1 MKKRFLSFVLAVL
14 MIASLLPA
22 TALAADVV
30 KSGTCGAEGD
40 GSNLTW
46 TLDSEG
52 VLTISGNGD
61 MNGYGFLSAPWHYS
75 SEVKSAVIA
84 DGVTSIGN
92 EAFYHCTSLT
102 SVTIPD
108 SVTSIGDRVFSYC
121 TSLTSVT
128 IPDSVTSIGDRVF
141 SYCTSLTGIWVA
153 EGNSHY
159 SSDASGVL
167 FNKDKTTLVQCPG
180 AFAAYTIPDSVTSI
194 GRYAFYG
201 CTSLTSVTIPGSV
214 TSIGVYAFDSCA
226 SLISVTIPD
235 GVTSIGDSAFDYCTS
250 LTSVTIPGSV
260 TSIGDS
266 VFYHCTSLASVTIP
280 DSVTSIG
287 RYAFAYCKSLTSVAI
302 PDGVTSIGEK
312 AFSQCTSL
320 TSVAIPDSV
329 TSIGERAF
337 YECTSLTSVT
347 IPDSVTSIGDSV
359 FYHCTSLTSVTIPD
373 SVTSIGDYAFSGCTS
388 LTSVTIPD
396 SVTSIGEG
404 TFEDCTSL
412 TSVTIPDSETSIGDY
427 AFSYCTSLTSVT
439 IPDGVTSIGCAA
451 FRFCTS
457 LISMTIPDS
466 VTSIVDGFFLGCK
479 SLTSVTIPNSV
490 TSIGNGAFQL
500 CTSLTSVTIP
510 NSVTSI
516 GESAF
521 DNCTSLTSV
530 TIPDSVTSIGDW
542 AFGSCTSLTSVT
554 IPDSVTSIG
563 RYAFAYCTS
572 LTSVAIPDSV
582 TSIGEY
588 AFDDCKSLTDVY
600 YAGSEAQWKAI
611 AISPNGNDDLLTA
624 NIHYYSV
631 DPGAYS
637 SIYGADAKTRAL
649 TVYGNK
655 NDSATVE
662 TNYQALPGVEVTG
675 GADKRTTGADGKV
688 TLRNDGGSV
697 TFHKDGYVDRTLS
710 AAALDVSADVYLQK
724 TSDYPVINAVWLNDV
739 NDVMNTRYPMNLV
752 QSKRYKV
759 ETEISWGSSS
769 AKRVILYQGDKS
781 YDITAGASSLVL
793 SDRFDLSKD
802 LYIAATDQK
811 NHTTVK
817 KLKLESGSA
826 ATAALDGAKIDFGD
840 SLKFTL
846 PDSIPVIGG
855 DSLKL
860 GLYSEV
866 PVKAVVD
873 KGKVYVAIGYQV
885 AADEDG
891 VKSFANSAKKL
902 RDNMAKAK
910 TAAKKCKTM
919 LDAQKELGGKA
930 ATVSG
935 SWGFDAGFTVMG
947 FAEGWY
953 DDDAK
958 IHWTDGGITLGANVG
973 VDYSYPFAIGPVPC
987 YAEVGFT
994 ADFQAQ
1000 LNLLMNA
1007 DAKKFMPSGTLKG
1020 DIALDI
1026 GAGVG
1031 VEKVI
1036 TAGGGAEGKLSPT
1049 MNFDAANQMTSADAK
1064 FSLAGYL
1071 KVTAFGL
1078 TYKHN
1083 FDPWVDKLIWQYP
1096 DPADSA
1102 DLMSADGQPNF
1113 IDQIYNAAN
1122 YTAPDLSYLE
1132 KGSEF
1137 FGAKKPG
1144 LFKRLFAPAEFLS
1157 ETENPVF
1164 LSNAYEQA
1172 QPELVT
1178 WDDGTMLAVWKGYDS
1193 KYSGLNA
1200 LALYYSYYDGSKWST
1215 PAILEQDGTLDGA
1228 FMLQKI
1234 NGSAYVL
1241 WQDAGESVSDD
1252 ITLDEL
1258 SQKMGLNAALFN
1270 AAQQTFSV
1278 QTVAAA
1284 SGAVSMLPT
1293 LCGDAEHLTAVWAT
1307 NTEGDVFGQNSANA
1321 ICTSTYSNGS
1331 WSAAETSCSG
1341 LNSIDSLAAAYDES
1355 GTLQIAYSVDVDG
1368 DPKTIDDMEVY
1379 RNGTALTDNGS
1390 VDSGVVYRNGTLYWF
1405 SNGALMA
1412 EGKTVVSA
1420 DHGLMTD
1427 RYRIVDENGV
1437 KAVLFTQN
1445 SGLYASLYGI
1455 FYDSDSGE
1463 WGQPVALTD
1472 GSDFV
1477 TSFSAGVAKDGK
1489 LKIMANRQQVTG
1501 TSSDENPY
1509 GESSLQLLEIAPGC
1523 QLKITDTYYDGGN
1536 YLAGEDLPVTL
1547 TVTNAGQAA
1556 SNGVKVQFYDGSKL
1570 LYEQTFDGALQ
1581 AGAITTMTATPAFDK
1596 AEQDKALTVKV
1607 IPADAE
1613 NDSAQGGSTTI
1624 TLHQNDLTVEY
1635 ISWGLNENGKVMVYA
1650 DVVNRGYSTS
1660 KGVTVSLRKGAVDG
1674 DVVDSVALDTLVT
1687 LGLQHASFETDGT
1700 DGDLFYI
1707 TLDGKAADDNGAND
1721 ADFVVI
1727 RKEKANACQHNYEQT
1742 TIAAECER
1750 PGYIIMTC
1758 SSCGDSYVQKT
1769 LAELGHDYLNGTC
1782 TRCGQKEGE
1791 TPHKHS
1797 YKDIVT
1803 APTCTEKGYTTH
1815 TCACGESYVDTYVDA
1830 LGHAW
1835 DNGKVTK
1842 EPTETETGVK
1852 TFTCTRCSETK
1863 TEVIPPLS
1871 HKHSYDAVVTAPT
1884 CTEKGYTTHTCSCG
1898 DSYVDTYVDA
1908 LGHAWDSG
1916 TVTKQPTATETGV
1929 RTYTC
1934 TRCSETK
1941 TESIPVVSV
1950 DVTQMFTDV
1959 TKNWAYPGIQY
1970 CVTHGIMGGM
1980 GDGTF
1985 APTGTTTRA
1994 QIVQILYNLEGT
2006 PAVSGTTPFTDLT
2019 ANWYK
2024 PAILWAYQNNVV
2036 AGTSPTTF
2044 DPDQPVTREQIA
2056 VILTQYMFHV
2066 LKMERTWTPADLSK
2080 FPDGA
2085 QVSSWAKE
2093 AMQDAVALGLINGTK
2108 ASDGEVYLDPQGSA
2122 ARQQV
2127 ATILMNFCQNVKK

>member
-1 MKKRFLSFVLAVL
+1 MRKRLLSFVLAVL
-14 MIASLLPA
+14 MIVSILPA
-22 TALAADVV
+22 TALAADIVD
-30 KSGTCGAEGD
+30 SGTCGAEV
-40 GSNLTW
+40 TW

-52 VLTISGNGD
+52 VLTISGTGAMKD
-61 MNGYGFLSAPWHYS
+61 YDPYKAPWYGS
-75 SEVKSAVIA
+75 RSRVKSAVIA
-84 DGVTSIGN
+84 DGVTSIGDY
-92 EAFYHCTSLT
+92 AFRDCYNLASVSIPDSVTSIGADAFWYCTSLT
-102 SVTIPD
+102 GVTIPD
-108 SVTSIGDRVFSYC
+108 SVTSIGWSAFC
-121 TSLTSVT
+121 GCESLTSVTIPDNVTSIGDWAFGLCKSLTGVT
-128 IPDSVTSIGDRVF
+128 IPDSVTSI
-141 SYCTSLTGIWVA
+141 C
-153 EGNSHY
+153 
-159 SSDASGVL
+159 
-167 FNKDKTTLVQCPG
+167 
-180 AFAAYTIPDSVTSI
+180 
-194 GRYAFYG
+194 
-201 CTSLTSVTIPGSV
+201 
-214 TSIGVYAFDSCA
+214 
-226 SLISVTIPD
+226 
-235 GVTSIGDSAFDYCTS
+235 
-250 LTSVTIPGSV
+250 
-260 TSIGDS
+260 
-266 VFYHCTSLASVTIP
+266 
-280 DSVTSIG
+280 
-287 RYAFAYCKSLTSVAI
+287 
-302 PDGVTSIGEK
+302 
-312 AFSQCTSL
+312 
-320 TSVAIPDSV
+320 
-329 TSIGERAF
+329 
-337 YECTSLTSVT
+337 
-347 IPDSVTSIGDSV
+347 
-359 FYHCTSLTSVTIPD
+359 
-373 SVTSIGDYAFSGCTS
+373 DYAFNGCTS

-396 SVTSIGEG
+396 SVTSIGECAFYKCG
-404 TFEDCTSL
+404 SLTSVTIPDSVTSIGAWAFRDCTSL
-412 TSVTIPDSETSIGDY
+412 TSVTIPNNVTSIGDF
-427 AFSYCTSLTSVT
+427 AFNDCTSLTGIWVDRDNNNYSS
-439 IPDGVTSIGCAA
+439 DASGVLFNKDMTTLVQCPGA
-451 FRFCTS
+451 FS
-457 LISMTIPDS
+457 GSYAIPDS
-466 VTSIVDGFFLGCK
+466 VTSIGYHAFDSCK

-490 TSIGNGAFQL
+490 TSIGGDAFW
-500 CTSLTSVTIP
+500 
-510 NSVTSI
+510 
-516 GESAF
+516 G
-521 DNCTSLTSV
+521 CTSLTSV
-530 TIPDSVTSIGDW
+530 TIPDSVTSISSDTFASCTSLTSVTIPSSVTSIGW
-542 AFGSCTSLTSVT
+542 SAFAYCTSLTSVT

-563 RYAFAYCTS
+563 RYAFEGCESLTSVTIPNSMTSIGEHVFEDCTSLTSVTIPDSVTSIGYNAFGSCESLTSVTIPNSVTSIGDSVFSNCKS

-582 TSIGEY
+582 TSIFSC
-588 AFDDCKSLTDVY
+588 AFDDCTSLTDVY

-611 AISPNGNDDLLTA
+611 SISSTGNDDLLTA

-637 SIYGADAKTRAL
+637 SIYGADAQTRAL

-655 NDSATVE
+655 NDSATIE
-662 TNYQALPGVEVTG
+662 TNYQALPGVEASG
-675 GADKRTTGADGKV
+675 GADKQTTGADGKV
-688 TLRNDGGSV
+688 TLQNDGGSV

-710 AAALDVSADVYLQK
+710 AAALNVSADVYLQK
-724 TSDYPVINAVWLNDV
+724 ASDYPVINAVWLNDV

-759 ETEISWGSSS
+759 EAEISWGSSS

-953 DDDAK
+953 DDDAN

-1026 GAGVG
+1026 GAGAG
-1031 VEKVI
+1031 VKKVL

-1078 TYKHN
+1078 TYKHK

-1228 FMLQKI
+1228 FTLQKI

-1258 SQKMGLNAALFN
+1258 SQKMGLSAASFD
-1270 AAQQTFSV
+1270 AAQKTFSV

-1293 LCGDAEHLTAVWAT
+1293 ICGDAEHLTAVWAT

-1556 SNGVKVQFYDGSKL
+1556 ANGVKVQFYDGSKL

-1581 AGAITTMTATPAFDK
+1581 AGATTTMTATPAFDK

-1613 NDSAQGGSTTI
+1613 NDSTQGDSATI
-1624 TLHQNDLTVEY
+1624 TLHQNDLTIEH

-1650 DVVNRGYSTS
+1650 DIINRGYSTS
-1660 KGVTVSLRKGAVDG
+1660 KDVTVSLRKGAVDG
-1674 DVVDSVALDTLVT
+1674 DVVDSVALDTLGT
-1687 LGLQHASFETDGT
+1687 LGLQHVSFETDST

-1727 RKEKANACQHNYEQT
+1727 RKEKANVCQHNYEQT

-1758 SSCGDSYVQKT
+1758 SFCGDSYVQKT

-1797 YKDIVT
+1797 YKAVVT

-1815 TCACGESYVDTYVDA
+1815 TCACGDSYVDTYTDALGHAWDNGKVTKEPTETESGVKTFTCTRCGETKTEVIPALSHEHSYKAVVTAPTCTAKGYTTHTCACGDSYVDTYVDA

-1852 TFTCTRCSETK
+1852 AFTCTRCGETK
-1863 TEVIPPLS
+1863 TETIP
-1871 HKHSYDAVVTAPT
+1871 
-1884 CTEKGYTTHTCSCG
+1884 
-1898 DSYVDTYVDA
+1898 
-1908 LGHAWDSG
+1908 
-1916 TVTKQPTATETGV
+1916 ATG
-1929 RTYTC
+1929 
-1934 TRCSETK
+1934 
-1941 TESIPVVSV
+1941 SV
-1950 DVTQMFTDV
+1950 DVTEMFTDV
-1959 TKNWAYPGIQY
+1959 SHSWADDGIQY
-1970 CVTHGIMGGM
+1970 CVTHQLMSGIGNDLFG
-1980 GDGTF
+1980 
-1985 APTGTTTRA
+1985 PKLTTTRA
-1994 QIVQILYNLEGT
+1994 QIVQILYNLEGE
-2006 PAVSGTTPFTDLT
+2006 PKVSGTTPFTDLT
-2019 ANWYK
+2019 QDWYQD
-2024 PAILWAYQNNVV
+2024 AVLWAYQTGVV
-2036 AGTSPTTF
+2036 AGTSSTTF
-2044 DPDQPVTREQIA
+2044 EPDRPVTREQIA
-2056 VILTQYMFHV
+2056 VILMEYVTRV
-2066 LKMERTWTPADLSK
+2066 LKLERTWAPADLSG
-2080 FPDGA
+2080 FPDAGS
-2085 QVSSWAKE
+2085 VSDWAKD
-2093 AMQDAVALGLINGTK
+2093 AMADAVALGLISGASNGGQT
-2108 ASDGEVYLDPQGSA
+2108 YLEPQGSA
-2122 ARQQV
+2122 TREQV
-2127 ATILMNFCQNVKK
+2127 ATILMEFCKNVKK

>member
-1 MKKRFLSFVLAVL
+1 MKKRLLSFVLAVL

-22 TALAADVV
+22 TALAADIVD
-30 KSGTCGAEGD
+30 SGTCGAEGD

-662 TNYQALPGVEVTG
+662 TNYQALPGVEASG
-675 GADKRTTGADGKV
+675 GADKRTTSKDGKV
-688 TLRNDGGSV
+688 TLQNDGSSV

-710 AAALDVSADVYLQK
+710 AAALNVSADVYLQK

-759 ETEISWGSSS
+759 EAEISWGSSS

-826 ATAALDGAKIDFGD
+826 ATVALDGAKVDFGD

-860 GLYSEV
+860 GLYNKV
-866 PVKAVVD
+866 PVKVVVD

-885 AADEDG
+885 DADEDG

-910 TAAKKCKTM
+910 TTAQKCKTM
-919 LDAQKELGGKA
+919 QDAQKELGGKA

-947 FAEGWY
+947 FAEGWC

-958 IHWTDGGITLGANVG
+958 IHLTDGGITLGANLG

-1026 GAGVG
+1026 GAGAG
-1031 VEKVI
+1031 VKKMF
-1036 TAGGGAEGKLSPT
+1036 TFGGGAEGKLSPT

-1071 KVTAFGL
+1071 KVTALDF
-1078 TYKHN
+1078 TYKHP

-1228 FMLQKI
+1228 FTLQKI

-1258 SQKMGLNAALFN
+1258 SQKMGLNAAPFN

-1284 SGAVSMLPT
+1284 SGAVSMMPT

-1321 ICTSTYSNGS
+1321 ICASTYSNGS

-1556 SNGVKVQFYDGSKL
+1556 ANGVKVQFYDGSKL

-1613 NDSAQGGSTTI
+1613 NDSAQGGSTMI

-1674 DVVDSVALDTLVT
+1674 DVVDSVALDTLGT
-1687 LGLQHASFETDGT
+1687 LGLQHVSFETDGT

-1815 TCACGESYVDTYVDA
+1815 TCACGDSYVDTYVDA

-1884 CTEKGYTTHTCSCG
+1884 CTEKGYTTHTCACG

-1908 LGHAWDSG
+1908 LGHAWDNG
-1916 TVTKQPTATETGV
+1916 KVTKEPTATETGV

-1934 TRCSETK
+1934 TRCHETK

-2006 PAVSGTTPFTDLT
+2006 PAVSGTTPFADLT

-2044 DPDQPVTREQIA
+2044 APDQPVTREQIA

-2085 QVSSWAKE
+2085 QVSGWAKE

-2108 ASDGEVYLDPQGSA
+2108 ASDGVVYLDPQGSA

>member
-1 MKKRFLSFVLAVL
+1 MKKRLLSFVLAVL

-52 VLTISGNGD
+52 VLTISGTGAMKEYD
-61 MNGYGFLSAPWHYS
+61 PYKAPWYGS
-75 SEVKSAVIA
+75 RSRVKSAVIA
-84 DGVTSIGN
+84 EGVTSIGAD
-92 EAFYHCTSLT
+92 AFWYCTSLT
-102 SVTIPD
+102 GVTIPD
-108 SVTSIGDRVFSYC
+108 SVTSIGWSAFC
-121 TSLTSVT
+121 GCESLTSVTIPNSVTSIGDWAFGLCKSLTGVT
-128 IPDSVTSIGDRVF
+128 IPDSVTSI
-141 SYCTSLTGIWVA
+141 C
-153 EGNSHY
+153 
-159 SSDASGVL
+159 
-167 FNKDKTTLVQCPG
+167 
-180 AFAAYTIPDSVTSI
+180 
-194 GRYAFYG
+194 
-201 CTSLTSVTIPGSV
+201 
-214 TSIGVYAFDSCA
+214 
-226 SLISVTIPD
+226 
-235 GVTSIGDSAFDYCTS
+235 
-250 LTSVTIPGSV
+250 
-260 TSIGDS
+260 
-266 VFYHCTSLASVTIP
+266 
-280 DSVTSIG
+280 
-287 RYAFAYCKSLTSVAI
+287 
-302 PDGVTSIGEK
+302 
-312 AFSQCTSL
+312 
-320 TSVAIPDSV
+320 
-329 TSIGERAF
+329 
-337 YECTSLTSVT
+337 
-347 IPDSVTSIGDSV
+347 
-359 FYHCTSLTSVTIPD
+359 
-373 SVTSIGDYAFSGCTS
+373 DYAFNGCTS

-396 SVTSIGEG
+396 SVTSIGECAFYKCG
-404 TFEDCTSL
+404 SLTSVTIPDSVTSISAWAFRDCTSL
-412 TSVTIPDSETSIGDY
+412 TSVTIPNNVTSIGDFAFNDCTSLTGIWVDRDNNNY
-427 AFSYCTSLTSVT
+427 SSDASGVLFNKDMTTLVQCPGAFSGSYAIPDSVMRVAWSAFCGCESLTSVTIPDSVTSIGYKAFCSCESLTSVTIPSSVTSIDGGAFYNCKSLTSVTIPDSVTSISSDTFASCTSLTSVT
-439 IPDGVTSIGCAA
+439 IPSSVTSIGWSA
-451 FRFCTS
+451 FDGCTS
-457 LISMTIPDS
+457 LKSVTIPDS
-466 VTSIVDGFFLGCK
+466 VTSIGRE
-479 SLTSVTIPNSV
+479 
-490 TSIGNGAFQL
+490 AFCN

-510 NSVTSI
+510 NSMTSI
-516 GESAF
+516 GEHVF
-521 DNCTSLTSV
+521 EDCTSLTSV
-530 TIPDSVTSIGDW
+530 TIPDSVTSI
-542 AFGSCTSLTSVT
+542 
-554 IPDSVTSIG
+554 IG
-563 RYAFAYCTS
+563 C
-572 LTSVAIPDSV
+572 
-582 TSIGEY
+582 
-588 AFDDCKSLTDVY
+588 AFDDCTSLTDVY

-611 AISPNGNDDLLTA
+611 SISSTGNDDLLTA

-637 SIYGADAKTRAL
+637 SIYGADAQTRAL

-655 NDSATVE
+655 NDSTTIE
-662 TNYQALPGVEVTG
+662 TNYQALPGVGVTG

-688 TLRNDGGSV
+688 TLQNDGGSV

-710 AAALDVSADVYLQK
+710 AAALNVSADVYLQK

-759 ETEISWGSSS
+759 EAEISWGSSS

-793 SDRFDLSKD
+793 SDRFDLSKA

-1026 GAGVG
+1026 GAGAG
-1031 VEKVI
+1031 VKKVL

-1049 MNFDAANQMTSADAK
+1049 MNFDAANQITSADAK

-1258 SQKMGLNAALFN
+1258 LQKMGLNAALFN

-1293 LCGDAEHLTAVWAT
+1293 ICGDAEHLTAVWAT

-1331 WSAAETSCSG
+1331 WSAAETSYSG

-1596 AEQDKALTVKV
+1596 AEQDRALTVKV

-1660 KGVTVSLRKGAVDG
+1660 KGVTVSLRKSAVDG
-1674 DVVDSVALDTLVT
+1674 DVVDSVALDTLGT
-1687 LGLQHASFETDGT
+1687 LGLQHVSFETDGT

-1815 TCACGESYVDTYVDA
+1815 TCACGDSYVDTYVDA

-1852 TFTCTRCSETK
+1852 TFTCTRCGETK
-1863 TEVIPPLS
+1863 TETIPKLT
-1871 HKHSYDAVVTAPT
+1871 HEHSYKAVVTPPT
-1884 CTEKGYTTHTCSCG
+1884 CTAKGYTTHTCACG
-1898 DSYVDTYVDA
+1898 DSYVDTYTDA

-1934 TRCSETK
+1934 TRCHETK
-1941 TESIPVVSV
+1941 TETIPATGSV

-2044 DPDQPVTREQIA
+2044 APDQPVTREQIA

-2066 LKMERTWTPADLSK
+2066 LKMNRTWTPADLST

-2108 ASDGEVYLDPQGSA
+2108 APDDKVYLDPQGSA

>member
-1 MKKRFLSFVLAVL
+1 MKKRLLSFVLAVL

-22 TALAADVV
+22 TALAADIVD
-30 KSGTCGAEGD
+30 SGTCGAEGN

-52 VLTISGNGD
+52 VLTISGSGD
-61 MNGYGFLSAPWHYS
+61 MHDYDDIPPYKSPWHENGNQIRS
-75 SEVKSAVIA
+75 VLMAN
-84 DGVTSIGN
+84 GVTSIGN
-92 EAFYHCTSLT
+92 FAFYNCTSLT

-108 SVTSIGDRVFSYC
+108 SVTSIGAWAFSGCASLTSVTIPDSVTSIDGDAFYNC
-121 TSLTSVT
+121 ASLASVTIPDSVTSIGVYAFYHCSSLTSVT
-128 IPDSVTSIGDRVF
+128 IPDSVTSIG
-141 SYCTSLTGIWVA
+141 
-153 EGNSHY
+153 N
-159 SSDASGVL
+159 
-167 FNKDKTTLVQCPG
+167 
-180 AFAAYTIPDSVTSI
+180 
-194 GRYAFYG
+194 
-201 CTSLTSVTIPGSV
+201 
-214 TSIGVYAFDSCA
+214 
-226 SLISVTIPD
+226 
-235 GVTSIGDSAFDYCTS
+235 SAFR
-250 LTSVTIPGSV
+250 
-260 TSIGDS
+260 
-266 VFYHCTSLASVTIP
+266 H
-280 DSVTSIG
+280 
-287 RYAFAYCKSLTSVAI
+287 
-302 PDGVTSIGEK
+302 
-312 AFSQCTSL
+312 
-320 TSVAIPDSV
+320 
-329 TSIGERAF
+329 
-337 YECTSLTSVT
+337 
-347 IPDSVTSIGDSV
+347 
-359 FYHCTSLTSVTIPD
+359 
-373 SVTSIGDYAFSGCTS
+373 
-388 LTSVTIPD
+388 
-396 SVTSIGEG
+396 
-404 TFEDCTSL
+404 
-412 TSVTIPDSETSIGDY
+412 
-427 AFSYCTSLTSVT
+427 
-439 IPDGVTSIGCAA
+439 
-451 FRFCTS
+451 
-457 LISMTIPDS
+457 
-466 VTSIVDGFFLGCK
+466 
-479 SLTSVTIPNSV
+479 
-490 TSIGNGAFQL
+490 
-500 CTSLTSVTIP
+500 
-510 NSVTSI
+510 
-516 GESAF
+516 
-521 DNCTSLTSV
+521 CTSLTSV

-542 AFGSCTSLTSVT
+542 AFSDCVSLTSVTIPDSVTSIGGDAFYNCTSLASVTIPDSVTSIGAYAFYDCTSLTSVTIPNSVTSIGWGAFSYCTSLTSVTIPNSVTSIGWGAFSYCTSLTSVTILDSVTSIGGKAFCGCTSLTSVTIPGSVTSIGDSAFRYCSSLTSVTIPDSVTSIGGNAFCGCTSLTSVT

-563 RYAFAYCTS
+563 NFAFDGCTS
-572 LTSVAIPDSV
+572 LTSVTIPDSVTSIDDGAFASCTSLTGIWVTEGNSHYASDASGVLFSKDKTTLVQCPGTLAECTIPDSVTSIVGWAFDGCASLTSVAIPNSVTSIGYCAFDGCTSLTSVTIPDSV
-582 TSIGEY
+582 TSIGICAFEY
-588 AFDDCKSLTDVY
+588 CSSLTDVY

-611 AISPNGNDDLLTA
+611 SISSNGNDDLLTA
-624 NIHYYSV
+624 NIHYYFV

-637 SIYGADAKTRAL
+637 SIYGADAQTRAL

-655 NDSATVE
+655 NDSTTIE
-662 TNYQALPGVEVTG
+662 TNYQALPGVEASG
-675 GADKRTTGADGKV
+675 GADKRTTGKDGKV
-688 TLRNDGGSV
+688 TLQNDGGSV

-710 AAALDVSADVYLQK
+710 AAALNVSADVYLQK
-724 TSDYPVINAVWLNDV
+724 ASDYPVINAVWLNDV

-759 ETEISWGSSS
+759 EAEISWGSSS

-793 SDRFDLSKD
+793 SDRFDLSKA
-802 LYIAATDQK
+802 LYIAATDQN

-826 ATAALDGAKIDFGD
+826 ATAALDGAKVDFGD

-860 GLYSEV
+860 GLYNKV
-866 PVKAVVD
+866 PVKVVVD

-885 AADEDG
+885 DADEDG

-902 RDNMAKAK
+902 RNSMTKAK
-910 TAAKKCKTM
+910 TEAQKYKTM
-919 LDAQKELGGKA
+919 QDARKAFGGKA
-930 ATVSG
+930 ATVGG

-1071 KVTAFGL
+1071 KVTALDF
-1078 TYKHN
+1078 TYKHP

-1228 FMLQKI
+1228 FTLQKI

-1660 KGVTVSLRKGAVDG
+1660 KGVTVSLRKSAVDG
-1674 DVVDSVALDTLVT
+1674 DVVDSVTLDTLGT
-1687 LGLQHASFETDGT
+1687 LGLQHVSFETDGT

-1815 TCACGESYVDTYVDA
+1815 TCACGDSYVDTYVDA

-1884 CTEKGYTTHTCSCG
+1884 CTEKGYTTHTCACG

-1908 LGHAWDSG
+1908 LGHAWDNG
-1916 TVTKQPTATETGV
+1916 KVTKEPTATETGV

-1934 TRCSETK
+1934 TRCHETK

-2056 VILTQYMFHV
+2056 VILTQYMFNV
-2066 LKMERTWTPADLSK
+2066 LKMNRTWTPADLST

-2085 QVSSWAKE
+2085 QVSGWAKE

-2108 ASDGEVYLDPQGSA
+2108 ASDDMVYLDPQGSA
-2122 ARQQV
+2122 TRQQV

>member
-1 MKKRFLSFVLAVL
+1 MRKRLLSFVLAVL

-30 KSGTCGAEGD
+30 ASGTCGAEGD

-46 TLDSEG
+46 TLDREG
-52 VLTISGNGD
+52 VLTISGSGD
-61 MNGYGFLSAPWHYS
+61 MHGYALPGAPWYGS
-75 SEVKSAVIA
+75 RSRVKSAVIA
-84 DGVTSIGN
+84 EGVTSIGRY
-92 EAFYHCTSLT
+92 AFYGCTSLTSVTIPDSVTSIGSSAFEDCTSLT

-108 SVTSIGDRVFSYC
+108 SVTSIGDDAFYDC

-128 IPDSVTSIGDRVF
+128 ILDSVTSIGDSAF
-141 SYCTSLTGIWVA
+141 ASCTSLTGIWVA

-180 AFAAYTIPDSVTSI
+180 AFAAYAIPDSVTII
-194 GRYAFYG
+194 GGAAFYG
-201 CTSLTSVTIPGSV
+201 CTSLK
-214 TSIGVYAFDSCA
+214 
-226 SLISVTIPD
+226 
-235 GVTSIGDSAFDYCTS
+235 
-250 LTSVTIPGSV
+250 
-260 TSIGDS
+260 
-266 VFYHCTSLASVTIP
+266 SVTIP
-280 DSVTSIG
+280 DSVTNIG
-287 RYAFAYCKSLTSVAI
+287 A
-302 PDGVTSIGEK
+302 D
-312 AFSQCTSL
+312 AFS
-320 TSVAIPDSV
+320 
-329 TSIGERAF
+329 
-337 YECTSLTSVT
+337 
-347 IPDSVTSIGDSV
+347 
-359 FYHCTSLTSVTIPD
+359 HCTSLTSVTIPD
-373 SVTSIGDYAFSGCTS
+373 SVTSIGEQAFQGCESLTSVTIPDSVTSISSYTFASCTSLTGIWVTEGNSHYSSDASGVLFSKDKTTLVQCPGAFAAYAIPDSVTSIGEKAFYYSTSLTSVTIPDSVTSIGQHAFQGCKSLTSVTIPDSVTSISSCTFASCISLTSVTIPNSVASIGDGAFYYCTSLTSVTVPDSVTLIDNGAFQGCTS

-396 SVTSIGEG
+396 SVTSIG
-404 TFEDCTSL
+404 
-412 TSVTIPDSETSIGDY
+412 Y
-427 AFSYCTSLTSVT
+427 NAFGSCE
-439 IPDGVTSIGCAA
+439 
-451 FRFCTS
+451 
-457 LISMTIPDS
+457 
-466 VTSIVDGFFLGCK
+466 

-490 TSIGNGAFQL
+490 TSIG
-500 CTSLTSVTIP
+500 
-510 NSVTSI
+510 
-516 GESAF
+516 
-521 DNCTSLTSV
+521 
-530 TIPDSVTSIGDW
+530 DSVFSN
-542 AFGSCTSLTSVT
+542 CK
-554 IPDSVTSIG
+554 
-563 RYAFAYCTS
+563 S

-582 TSIGEY
+582 TSIFSC
-588 AFDDCKSLTDVY
+588 AFDDCTSLTDVY

-611 AISPNGNDDLLTA
+611 SISSTGNDDLLTA

-637 SIYGADAKTRAL
+637 SIYGADAQTRAL

-655 NDSATVE
+655 NDSTTIE

-675 GADKRTTGADGKV
+675 GADKQTTSADGKV
-688 TLRNDGGSV
+688 TLQNDGGSV

-710 AAALDVSADVYLQK
+710 AAALNVSADVYLQK

-759 ETEISWGSSS
+759 EAEISWGSSS

-1026 GAGVG
+1026 GAGAG
-1031 VEKVI
+1031 VKKVL

-1049 MNFDAANQMTSADAK
+1049 LNFDAERQITSADAK

-1078 TYKHN
+1078 TYKHK

-1172 QPELVT
+1172 QPELAT

-1200 LALYYSYYDGSKWST
+1200 LALYYSYYDGSKWSA

-1228 FMLQKI
+1228 FTLQKI

-1258 SQKMGLNAALFN
+1258 SQKMGLNAAPFN

-1284 SGAVSMLPT
+1284 SGAVSMMPT

-1331 WSAAETSCSG
+1331 WSAAETSCSS

-1547 TVTNAGQAA
+1547 TITNAGQAA
-1556 SNGVKVQFYDGSKL
+1556 ANGVKVQFYDGSKL

-1581 AGAITTMTATPAFDK
+1581 AGATITMTATPVFEK

-1607 IPADAE
+1607 VPADTE
-1613 NDSAQGGSTTI
+1613 NASTQGDSATI
-1624 TLHQNDLTVEY
+1624 TLHQNDLTIEH

-1650 DVVNRGYSTS
+1650 DIINRGYSTS
-1660 KGVTVSLRKGAVDG
+1660 KDVTVSLRKGAVDG
-1674 DVVDSVALDTLVT
+1674 DVVDSVALDTLGT
-1687 LGLQHASFETDGT
+1687 LGLQHVSFETDGT

-1727 RKEKANACQHNYEQT
+1727 RKEKANVCQHNYEQT

-1797 YKDIVT
+1797 YKAVVT

-1815 TCACGESYVDTYVDA
+1815 TCSCGDSYVDTYVDA

-1852 TFTCTRCSETK
+1852 TFTCTRCGETK
-1863 TEVIPPLS
+1863 TEVIPALS
-1871 HKHSYDAVVTAPT
+1871 HEHSYKAVVTAPT
-1884 CTEKGYTTHTCSCG
+1884 CTAKGYTTHTCACG

-1908 LGHAWDSG
+1908 LGHAWDNG
-1916 TVTKQPTATETGV
+1916 KVTKEPTETETGV
-1929 RTYTC
+1929 KTFTC
-1934 TRCSETK
+1934 TRCGETK
-1941 TESIPVVSV
+1941 AEVIPATGSM
-1950 DVTQMFTDV
+1950 DVTKMFTDV
-1959 TKNWAYPGIQY
+1959 SHSWADDGIQY
-1970 CVTHGIMGGM
+1970 CVTHQLMSGIGNDLFG
-1980 GDGTF
+1980 
-1985 APTGTTTRA
+1985 PKLTTTRA
-1994 QIVQILYNLEGT
+1994 QIVQILYNLEGE
-2006 PAVSGTTPFTDLT
+2006 PKVSGTTPFTDLT
-2019 ANWYK
+2019 QDWYQD
-2024 PAILWAYQNNVV
+2024 AVLWAYQTGVV
-2036 AGTSPTTF
+2036 AGTSSTTF
-2044 DPDQPVTREQIA
+2044 EPDLPVTREQIA
-2056 VILTQYMFHV
+2056 VILMEYVTRV
-2066 LKMERTWTPADLSK
+2066 LKLERTWTPADLSI
-2080 FPDGA
+2080 FPDA
-2085 QVSSWAKE
+2085 DSVSDWAKD
-2093 AMQDAVALGLINGTK
+2093 AMADAVGLGLISGASNGGQT
-2108 ASDGEVYLDPQGSA
+2108 YLEPQGSA
-2122 ARQQV
+2122 TREQV
-2127 ATILMNFCQNVKK
+2127 ATILMEFCKNVKK

>member
-1 MKKRFLSFVLAVL
+1 MRKRLLSFVLAVL
-14 MIASLLPA
+14 MIVSLLPA
-22 TALAADVV
+22 TALAADIVD
-30 KSGTCGAEGD
+30 SGTCGAEGD

-46 TLDSEG
+46 TLNSEG
-52 VLTISGNGD
+52 VLTISGTGAMKEYD
-61 MNGYGFLSAPWHYS
+61 PYKAPWYDS
-75 SEVKSAVIA
+75 RSRVKSAVIA
-84 DGVTSIGN
+84 DGVTSIGDY
-92 EAFYHCTSLT
+92 AFRDCYNLASVSIPDSVTSIGADAFWYCTSLT
-102 SVTIPD
+102 GVTIPD
-108 SVTSIGDRVFSYC
+108 SVTSIGWSAFC
-121 TSLTSVT
+121 GCESLTSVTIPDNVTSIGDWAFGLCKSLTGVT
-128 IPDSVTSIGDRVF
+128 IPDSVTSI
-141 SYCTSLTGIWVA
+141 C
-153 EGNSHY
+153 
-159 SSDASGVL
+159 
-167 FNKDKTTLVQCPG
+167 
-180 AFAAYTIPDSVTSI
+180 
-194 GRYAFYG
+194 
-201 CTSLTSVTIPGSV
+201 
-214 TSIGVYAFDSCA
+214 
-226 SLISVTIPD
+226 
-235 GVTSIGDSAFDYCTS
+235 
-250 LTSVTIPGSV
+250 
-260 TSIGDS
+260 
-266 VFYHCTSLASVTIP
+266 
-280 DSVTSIG
+280 
-287 RYAFAYCKSLTSVAI
+287 
-302 PDGVTSIGEK
+302 
-312 AFSQCTSL
+312 
-320 TSVAIPDSV
+320 
-329 TSIGERAF
+329 
-337 YECTSLTSVT
+337 
-347 IPDSVTSIGDSV
+347 
-359 FYHCTSLTSVTIPD
+359 
-373 SVTSIGDYAFSGCTS
+373 DYAFNGCTS

-396 SVTSIGEG
+396 SVTSIGECAFYKCG
-404 TFEDCTSL
+404 SLTSVTIPDSVTSIGAWAFRDCTSL
-412 TSVTIPDSETSIGDY
+412 TSVTIPNNVTSIGDF
-427 AFSYCTSLTSVT
+427 AFNDCTSLTGIWVDRDNNNYSS
-439 IPDGVTSIGCAA
+439 DASGVLFNKDMTTLVQCPGA
-451 FRFCTS
+451 FS
-457 LISMTIPDS
+457 GSYAIPDS
-466 VTSIVDGFFLGCK
+466 VTSIGYHAFDSCK

-490 TSIGNGAFQL
+490 TSIGGDAFW
-500 CTSLTSVTIP
+500 
-510 NSVTSI
+510 
-516 GESAF
+516 G
-521 DNCTSLTSV
+521 CTSLTSV
-530 TIPDSVTSIGDW
+530 TIPDSVTSISSDTFASCTSLTSVTIPSSVTSIGW
-542 AFGSCTSLTSVT
+542 SAFAYCTSLTSVT

-563 RYAFAYCTS
+563 REAFYKCESLTSVTIPDSVTLIDNGAFQGCTSLTSVTIPDSVTSIGYNAFGSCESLTSVTIPNSVTSIGDSVFSNCKS

-582 TSIGEY
+582 TSIFSC
-588 AFDDCKSLTDVY
+588 AFDDCTSLTDVY

-611 AISPNGNDDLLTA
+611 SISSTGNDDLLTA

-637 SIYGADAKTRAL
+637 SIYGADAQTRAL

-655 NDSATVE
+655 NDSTTIE

-675 GADKRTTGADGKV
+675 GADKQTTSADGKV
-688 TLRNDGGSV
+688 TLQNDGGSV

-710 AAALDVSADVYLQK
+710 AAALNVSADVYLQK

-759 ETEISWGSSS
+759 EAEISWGSSS

-1026 GAGVG
+1026 GAGAG
-1031 VEKVI
+1031 VKKVL

-1049 MNFDAANQMTSADAK
+1049 LNFDAERQITSADAK

-1078 TYKHN
+1078 TYKHK

-1172 QPELVT
+1172 QPELAT

-1200 LALYYSYYDGSKWST
+1200 LALYYSYYDGSKWSA

-1228 FMLQKI
+1228 FTLQKI

-1258 SQKMGLNAALFN
+1258 SQKMGLNAAPFN

-1284 SGAVSMLPT
+1284 SGAVSMMPT

-1331 WSAAETSCSG
+1331 WSAAETSCSS

-1547 TVTNAGQAA
+1547 TITNAGQAA
-1556 SNGVKVQFYDGSKL
+1556 ANGVKVQFYDGSKL

-1581 AGAITTMTATPAFDK
+1581 AGATITMTATPVFEK

-1607 IPADAE
+1607 VPADTE
-1613 NDSAQGGSTTI
+1613 NASTQGDSATI
-1624 TLHQNDLTVEY
+1624 TLHQNDLTIEH

-1650 DVVNRGYSTS
+1650 DIINRGYSTS
-1660 KGVTVSLRKGAVDG
+1660 KDVTVSLRKGAVDG
-1674 DVVDSVALDTLVT
+1674 DVVDSVALDTLGT
-1687 LGLQHASFETDGT
+1687 LGLQHVSFETDGT

-1727 RKEKANACQHNYEQT
+1727 RKEKANVCQHNYEQT

-1797 YKDIVT
+1797 YKAVVT

-1815 TCACGESYVDTYVDA
+1815 TCSCGDSYVDTYVDA

-1852 TFTCTRCSETK
+1852 TFTCTRCGETK
-1863 TEVIPPLS
+1863 TEVIPALS
-1871 HKHSYDAVVTAPT
+1871 HEHSYKAVVTALT
-1884 CTEKGYTTHTCSCG
+1884 CTAKGYTTHTCACG

-1908 LGHAWDSG
+1908 LGHAWDNG
-1916 TVTKQPTATETGV
+1916 KVTKEPTETETGV
-1929 RTYTC
+1929 KTFTC
-1934 TRCSETK
+1934 TRCGETK
-1941 TESIPVVSV
+1941 AEVIPATGSM
-1950 DVTQMFTDV
+1950 DVTKMFTDV
-1959 TKNWAYPGIQY
+1959 SHSWADDGIQY
-1970 CVTHGIMGGM
+1970 CVTHQLMSGIGNDLFG
-1980 GDGTF
+1980 
-1985 APTGTTTRA
+1985 PKLTTTRA
-1994 QIVQILYNLEGT
+1994 QIVQILYNLEGE
-2006 PAVSGTTPFTDLT
+2006 PKVSGTTPFTDLT
-2019 ANWYK
+2019 QDWYQD
-2024 PAILWAYQNNVV
+2024 AVLWAYQTGVV
-2036 AGTSPTTF
+2036 AGTSSTTF
-2044 DPDQPVTREQIA
+2044 EPDLPVTREQIA
-2056 VILTQYMFHV
+2056 VILMEYMTRV
-2066 LKMERTWTPADLSK
+2066 LKLERTWTPADLSI
-2080 FPDGA
+2080 FPDAGS
-2085 QVSSWAKE
+2085 VSDWAKD
-2093 AMQDAVALGLINGTK
+2093 AMADAVGLGLISGASNGGQTLL
-2108 ASDGEVYLDPQGSA
+2108 EPQGSA
-2122 ARQQV
+2122 TREQV
-2127 ATILMNFCQNVKK
+2127 ATILMEFCKNVKK

>member
-1 MKKRFLSFVLAVL
+1 MRKRLFSFVLAVM
-14 MIASLLPA
+14 MIASLLPV
-22 TALAADVV
+22 TALAADIEAG
-30 KSGTCGAEGD
+30 GTCGAEGD

-46 TLDSEG
+46 TLNSEG
-52 VLTISGNGD
+52 VLTISGTGAMKEYD
-61 MNGYGFLSAPWHYS
+61 PYKAPWYDS
-75 SEVKSAVIA
+75 RSRVKSAVIA
-84 DGVTSIGN
+84 DGVTSIGDY
-92 EAFYHCTSLT
+92 AFRDCYNLA

-108 SVTSIGDRVFSYC
+108 SVTSIDWS
-121 TSLTSVT
+121 
-128 IPDSVTSIGDRVF
+128 
-141 SYCTSLTGIWVA
+141 
-153 EGNSHY
+153 
-159 SSDASGVL
+159 
-167 FNKDKTTLVQCPG
+167 
-180 AFAAYTIPDSVTSI
+180 AFA
-194 GRYAFYG
+194 G
-201 CTSLTSVTIPGSV
+201 CASLTSVTIPGSV
-214 TSIGVYAFDSCA
+214 TSIGGA
-226 SLISVTIPD
+226 
-235 GVTSIGDSAFDYCTS
+235 
-250 LTSVTIPGSV
+250 
-260 TSIGDS
+260 
-266 VFYHCTSLASVTIP
+266 
-280 DSVTSIG
+280 
-287 RYAFAYCKSLTSVAI
+287 
-302 PDGVTSIGEK
+302 
-312 AFSQCTSL
+312 AFS
-320 TSVAIPDSV
+320 D
-329 TSIGERAF
+329 
-337 YECTSLTSVT
+337 
-347 IPDSVTSIGDSV
+347 
-359 FYHCTSLTSVTIPD
+359 CTSLTSVTIPD
-373 SVTSIGDYAFSGCTS
+373 SVTSIGDYAFS
-388 LTSVTIPD
+388 D
-396 SVTSIGEG
+396 
-404 TFEDCTSL
+404 
-412 TSVTIPDSETSIGDY
+412 
-427 AFSYCTSLTSVT
+427 
-439 IPDGVTSIGCAA
+439 
-451 FRFCTS
+451 
-457 LISMTIPDS
+457 
-466 VTSIVDGFFLGCK
+466 
-479 SLTSVTIPNSV
+479 
-490 TSIGNGAFQL
+490 

-516 GESAF
+516 GHDAF
-521 DNCTSLTSV
+521 YNCASLTSVMIPDSMTSIGNDAFHYCKSLTSVTIPDSVTSIDVNAFAGCTSLTSVEIPDSVTSIDGGAFYNCKSLTSV
-530 TIPDSVTSIGDW
+530 TIPDSVTSIGD
-542 AFGSCTSLTSVT
+542 G
-554 IPDSVTSIG
+554 
-563 RYAFAYCTS
+563 AFAYCTS

-582 TSIGEY
+582 TSIGDGAFASCTSLTGIWAAEGSSHY
-588 AFDDCKSLTDVY
+588 ASDAFGVLFNKDKTTLVQCPGAFSGSYAIPDSMTSIDWRAFAGCTSLTSVTIPSSVTSIGGATFSDCSSLTSVTIPSGVTSIRDYTFNGCTSLTSVTIPDSVTSIGGWAFSYCKSLTSVTIPDSVTSIDWCAFAGCTSLTDVY

-611 AISPNGNDDLLTA
+611 SISSLSNGNDDLLTA

-631 DPGAYS
+631 DPGSYR
-637 SIYGADAKTRAL
+637 SIYGADAQTRAL

-655 NDSATVE
+655 NDSATIE

-675 GADKRTTGADGKV
+675 GADKQTTSKDGKV
-688 TLRNDGGSV
+688 TLQNDGSSV

-710 AAALDVSADVYLQK
+710 AAALNVSADVYLQK

-759 ETEISWGSSS
+759 EAEISWGSSS

-826 ATAALDGAKIDFGD
+826 GTAALDGAKIDFGD

-860 GLYSEV
+860 GLYSQV
-866 PVKAVVD
+866 PFKAVVD

-1026 GAGVG
+1026 GAGAG
-1031 VEKVI
+1031 VKKMF
-1036 TAGGGAEGKLSPT
+1036 TFGGGAEGKLSPT

-1071 KVTAFGL
+1071 KVTALDF
-1078 TYKHN
+1078 TYKHP

-1200 LALYYSYYDGSKWST
+1200 LALYYSYYNGSKWST

-1228 FMLQKI
+1228 FTLQKI

-1258 SQKMGLNAALFN
+1258 SQKMGLNAASFN

-1293 LCGDAEHLTAVWAT
+1293 ICGDAEHLTAVWAT

-1355 GTLQIAYSVDVDG
+1355 GTLQIAYSVDADG

-1596 AEQDKALTVKV
+1596 AEQDRALTVKV

-1660 KGVTVSLRKGAVDG
+1660 KGVTVSLRKSAVDG
-1674 DVVDSVALDTLVT
+1674 DVVDSVALDTLGT
-1687 LGLQHASFETDGT
+1687 LGLQHVSFETDGT

-1815 TCACGESYVDTYVDA
+1815 TCACGDSYVDTYVDA

-1884 CTEKGYTTHTCSCG
+1884 CTEKGYTTHTCACG

-1908 LGHAWDSG
+1908 LGHAWDNG
-1916 TVTKQPTATETGV
+1916 KVTKEPTATETGV

-1934 TRCSETK
+1934 TRCHETK

-1950 DVTQMFTDV
+1950 DVTQMFSDV

-2044 DPDQPVTREQIA
+2044 DPERPVTREQIA

-2066 LKMERTWTPADLSK
+2066 LKMERTWTPADLNK

-2085 QVSSWAKE
+2085 QVSGWAKE

-2108 ASDGEVYLDPQGSA
+2108 APDGKVYLDPQGSA